1 MKRFLTKCLPKKFV
15 KRTKKTS
22 QLKRSAI
29 NTNEDVTNR
38 TLDKHDHDHNPAV
51 VLELMHP
58 NSLVSEDRQMDGRA
72 DSDSPRYV
80 TDAAA
85 VPGSTLLESLAPRK
99 DIVRESDVDEQ
110 LPENDQ
116 LSR

>member
-1 MKRFLTKCLPKKFV
+1 MTQ
-15 KRTKKTS
+15 S
-22 QLKRSAI
+22 KRSAI
-29 NTNEDVTNR
+29 NTNKDVTNSSF
-38 TLDKHDHDHNPAV
+38 DKHDHDHNPTV

-58 NSLVSEDRQMDGRA
+58 NNLVSEERQIDGRA
-72 DSDSPRYV
+72 SSDSPRYV

-99 DIVRESDVDEQ
+99 DIVRASDMDEQ
-110 LPENDQ
+110 LPENDK